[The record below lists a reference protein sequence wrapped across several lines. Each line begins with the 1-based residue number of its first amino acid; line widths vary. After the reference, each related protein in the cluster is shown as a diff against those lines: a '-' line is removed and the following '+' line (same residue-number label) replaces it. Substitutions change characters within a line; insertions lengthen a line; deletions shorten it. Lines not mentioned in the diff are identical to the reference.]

1 MLEPQNHLANMEQ
14 LTKWHE
20 EGKLKAPV
28 TEVLPLEQA
37 KEALEMILERK
48 AKGKI
53 ALTTSFYKS

>member
-1 MLEPQNHLANMEQ
+1 MEQ

-37 KEALEMILERK
+37 KEALEMILARK

-53 ALTTSFYKS
+53 ALTTSFYRN